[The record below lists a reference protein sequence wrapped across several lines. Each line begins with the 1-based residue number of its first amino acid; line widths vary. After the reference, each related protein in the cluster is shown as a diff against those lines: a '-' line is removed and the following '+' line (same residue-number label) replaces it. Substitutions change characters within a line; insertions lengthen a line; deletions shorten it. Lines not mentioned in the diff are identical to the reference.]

1 MGPRN
6 GPGEAMKLI
15 IFGAAFVSACLLLNR
30 LVILATGGDFAGNIL
45 SGLSGTAIYTLLRDA
60 EKHMR

>member
-1 MGPRN
+1 
-6 GPGEAMKLI
+6 MKLI